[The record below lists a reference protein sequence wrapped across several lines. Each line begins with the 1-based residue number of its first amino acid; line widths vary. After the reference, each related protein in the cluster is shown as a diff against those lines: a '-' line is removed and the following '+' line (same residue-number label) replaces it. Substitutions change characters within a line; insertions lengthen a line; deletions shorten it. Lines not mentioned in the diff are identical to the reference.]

1 MIARYNRW
9 SFVFGAP
16 GIILQIAGTF
26 IGPWGPAYSSILL
39 GTVLLMIGLGY
50 YAKAKGQSFAWCA
63 AGFLS
68 VLGLLLLLLLEDKS
82 ESTQGVGERHE
93 KA

>member
-9 SFVFGAP
+9 SFVFGVP

-26 IGPWGPAYSSILL
+26 IGPWGAYSSILL

>member
-9 SFVFGAP
+9 SFVFGVP
-16 GIILQIAGTF
+16 GIALQIAGNF
-26 IGPWGPAYSSILL
+26 IGSWGPAYSSILL
-39 GTVLLMIGLGY
+39 GTILLMIGLGY

-82 ESTQGVGERHE
+82 ESTRGAGEEHE